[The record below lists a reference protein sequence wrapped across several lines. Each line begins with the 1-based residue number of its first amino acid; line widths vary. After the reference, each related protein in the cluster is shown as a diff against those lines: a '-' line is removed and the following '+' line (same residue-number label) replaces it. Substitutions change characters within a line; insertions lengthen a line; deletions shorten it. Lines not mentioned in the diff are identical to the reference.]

1 MKQGAFY
8 KPQFQRDYVW
18 NQKQASRFIESLLM
32 GLPVPGIFVYRL
44 ENGKHLIIDG
54 LQRLTTLQWFYEG
67 LFKGKEFTLT
77 DVREPWNQK
86 THNTLPEADRLRLDD
101 AIVHTTVFK
110 QDFPDKN
117 HRSVYEVFERI
128 NTGGMK
134 LSAQEIRV
142 CVNFVEAE
150 KPSLMRLISQLN
162 DIHDWRAI
170 YGAKSLRLKDQELI
184 LRFLALKFNEANYQR
199 PLRGFLDDFAEA
211 NRNLDDS
218 TQAKFKE
225 AFSKAI
231 STMHDAVGTKAFRPQ
246 NAINAAV
253 FDSVLV
259 AVSDL
264 LNSGPQDPAIVKD
277 RYEKLLRMPE
287 FQDSYSRST
296 ADEDRL
302 KNRLALARSAFGANP

>member
-1 MKQGAFY
+1 
-8 KPQFQRDYVW
+8 
-18 NQKQASRFIESLLM
+18 
-32 GLPVPGIFVYRL
+32 
-44 ENGKHLIIDG
+44 LIIDG

-67 LFKGKEFTLT
+67 LFKGKEFTLA

-86 THNTLPEADRLRLDD
+86 TYKTLPEADRLRLDD

-150 KPSLMRLISQLN
+150 KPSLMRLISRLN
-162 DIHDWRAI
+162 DHPDWRAI

-184 LRFLALKFNEANYQR
+184 LRFLALKFDEANYQR

-211 NRNLDDS
+211 NRNLDDTTRNLKRLFLEPYLQCTMLSEQKPFDPKMPS
-218 TQAKFKE
+218 T
-225 AFSKAI
+225 
-231 STMHDAVGTKAFRPQ
+231 RPCL
-246 NAINAAV
+246 I
-253 FDSVLV
+253 
-259 AVSDL
+259 
-264 LNSGPQDPAIVKD
+264 
-277 RYEKLLRMPE
+277 RY
-287 FQDSYSRST
+287 S
-296 ADEDRL
+296 
-302 KNRLALARSAFGANP
+302 